1 MISSGKS
8 SFTLDDVLR
17 VASEAQIVSYYLG
30 ILKVPCIINSPLR
43 QDRHPSFGLYSP
55 NGTEINYIDFSTR
68 DSGTIFTLLKNMWN
82 LDYPEVFKRICQD
95 FSKFNSKAT
104 VVKSSKCD
112 TTSQVSSSNIEMKC
126 KVREWKDY
134 DLEYWASYGITLP
147 WLKYANVYPISH
159 KIIVKDGKEFV
170 FGADKYAYAYVEFK
184 EGKTTLKIY
193 QPFNK
198 RGFKWAN
205 KHDRSVISLW
215 TKVPKTGDK
224 IVVCSSLKDALCLWA
239 NTSIPAIAIQ
249 GEGYGISNTAINEL
263 KRRYK
268 EVYILLDNDEAGLRD
283 GEKLSASTGFINLVL
298 PNINGAKDVSDLYKS
313 LENKKYFK
321 DIILNLFNNHQQNGN
336 S

>member
-17 VASEAQIVSYYLG
+17 VTSEAQIVSYYLG
-30 ILKVPCIINSPLR
+30 IQKVPCIINSPLR
-43 QDRHPSFGLYSP
+43 QDKHPSFGLYSP

-104 VVKSSKCD
+104 VIKSSTCD
-112 TTSQVSSSNIEMKC
+112 VTSQGSSSNIDMKC

-249 GEGYGISNTAINEL
+249 GEGYGISDTAINEL

-313 LENKKYFK
+313 LENKKRFK

>member
-104 VVKSSKCD
+104 VIKSSKCNV
-112 TTSQVSSSNIEMKC
+112 TSQGSSSNIDMKC

-249 GEGYGISNTAINEL
+249 GEGYGMSDTAVGEL

-268 EVYILLDNDEAGLRD
+268 EVFIALDGDKAGVED
-283 GEKLSASTGFINLVL
+283 SIKLQKDTAFKIIDCPL
-298 PNINGAKDVSDLYKS
+298 IDKAKDWSDIYHFYGKEALLKEFKKA
-313 LENKKYFK
+313 LENV
-321 DIILNLFNNHQQNGN
+321 H
-336 S
+336 

>member
-104 VVKSSKCD
+104 VIKSSKCD
-112 TTSQVSSSNIEMKC
+112 ITSQGSSSNIDMKC

-249 GEGYGISNTAINEL
+249 GEGYSISNTAINEL

-313 LENKKYFK
+313 LENKKRFK

>member
-30 ILKVPCIINSPLR
+30 IQKVPCIINSPLR

-104 VVKSSKCD
+104 VIKSSKCNV
-112 TTSQVSSSNIEMKC
+112 TSQGSSSNIDMKC

-170 FGADKYAYAYVEFK
+170 FGADKYAYAYIEFK

-313 LENKKYFK
+313 LENKKRFK

>member
-30 ILKVPCIINSPLR
+30 IQKVPCIINSPLR

-68 DSGTIFTLLKNMWN
+68 DSGTIFTLLKNIWN

-104 VVKSSKCD
+104 VIKSSKCD
-112 TTSQVSSSNIEMKC
+112 VTSQGSSSNIDMKC

-313 LENKKYFK
+313 LENKKRFK
-321 DIILNLFNNHQQNGN
+321 DIILNLFNNYQQNGN

>member
-43 QDRHPSFGLYSP
+43 QDKHPSFGLYSP

-104 VVKSSKCD
+104 VIKSSKCNV
-112 TTSQVSSSNIEMKC
+112 TSQGSSSNIDMKC

-313 LENKKYFK
+313 LENKKRFK

>member
-30 ILKVPCIINSPLR
+30 IQKVPCIINSPLR

-104 VVKSSKCD
+104 VIKSSKCNV
-112 TTSQVSSSNIEMKC
+112 TSQGSSSNIDMKC

-313 LENKKYFK
+313 LENKKRFK
-321 DIILNLFNNHQQNGN
+321 NIILNLFNNHQQNGN

>member
-30 ILKVPCIINSPLR
+30 ILKVPCIISSPLR

-68 DSGTIFTLLKNMWN
+68 DRGTIFTLLKNMWN

-104 VVKSSKCD
+104 VIKSSKCD
-112 TTSQVSSSNIEMKC
+112 TTSQVSSSNIDMKC

-321 DIILNLFNNHQQNGN
+321 NIILNLFNNHQQNGN

>member
-104 VVKSSKCD
+104 VIKSSKCD
-112 TTSQVSSSNIEMKC
+112 VTSQGSSSNIDMKC

-313 LENKKYFK
+313 LENKKCFK
-321 DIILNLFNNHQQNGN
+321 DIILNLFNNYQQNGN

>member
-30 ILKVPCIINSPLR
+30 IQKVPCIINSPLR

-82 LDYPEVFKRICQD
+82 IDYPEVFKRICQD
-95 FSKFNSKAT
+95 FSKFSSKAT
-104 VVKSSKCD
+104 VTKSTKCD
-112 TTSQVSSSNIEMKC
+112 VTSQGSSSNIDMKC

-224 IVVCSSLKDALCLWA
+224 ICICSSLKDALCLWA

-249 GEGYGISNTAINEL
+249 GEGYGISDTAISEL

-268 EVYILLDNDEAGLRD
+268 EIYILLDNDEAGLRD

-313 LENKKYFK
+313 LENKKRFK
-321 DIILNLFNNHQQNGN
+321 NIILNLFNNHQQNGN

>member
-104 VVKSSKCD
+104 VIKSSKCD
-112 TTSQVSSSNIEMKC
+112 ITSQGSSSNIDMKC

-170 FGADKYAYAYVEFK
+170 FGADKYAYAYIEFK

-313 LENKKYFK
+313 LENKKRFK
-321 DIILNLFNNHQQNGN
+321 NIILNLFNNHQQNGN

>member
-30 ILKVPCIINSPLR
+30 IQKVPCIINSPLR

-82 LDYPEVFKRICQD
+82 IDYPEVFKRICQD
-95 FSKFNSKAT
+95 FSKFSSKAT
-104 VVKSSKCD
+104 VTKSTKCD
-112 TTSQVSSSNIEMKC
+112 VTSQGSSSNIDMKC

-224 IVVCSSLKDALCLWA
+224 ICICSSLKDALCLWA

-249 GEGYGISNTAINEL
+249 GEGYGISDTAISEL

-268 EVYILLDNDEAGLRD
+268 EIYILLDNDEAGLRD
-283 GEKLSASTGFINLVL
+283 GEKLSASTGFTNLIL
-298 PNINGAKDVSDLYKS
+298 PNINGAKDISDLYKS
-313 LENKKYFK
+313 LKNKERFK
-321 DIILNLFNNHQQNGN
+321 NIILNLFNNHQQNGN

>member
-17 VASEAQIVSYYLG
+17 VASEAQIVSHYLG

-104 VVKSSKCD
+104 VIKSSKCNV
-112 TTSQVSSSNIEMKC
+112 TSQGSSSNIDMKC

-313 LENKKYFK
+313 LENKKRFK
-321 DIILNLFNNHQQNGN
+321 DIILNLFNNYQQNGN

>member
-1 MISSGKS
+1 
-8 SFTLDDVLR
+8 
-17 VASEAQIVSYYLG
+17 
-30 ILKVPCIINSPLR
+30 
-43 QDRHPSFGLYSP
+43 
-55 NGTEINYIDFSTR
+55 
-68 DSGTIFTLLKNMWN
+68 MWN

-104 VVKSSKCD
+104 VIKSSKCNV
-112 TTSQVSSSNIEMKC
+112 TSQGSSSNIDMKC

-170 FGADKYAYAYVEFK
+170 FGADKYAYAYIEFK

-313 LENKKYFK
+313 LENKKRFK
-321 DIILNLFNNHQQNGN
+321 DIILNLFNNYQQNGN

>member
-104 VVKSSKCD
+104 VIKSSKCNV
-112 TTSQVSSSNIEMKC
+112 TSQGSSSNIDMKC

-249 GEGYGISNTAINEL
+249 GEGYGISDTAINEL

-313 LENKKYFK
+313 LENKKRFK

>member
-30 ILKVPCIINSPLR
+30 IQKVPCIINSPLR

-104 VVKSSKCD
+104 VIKSSKCD
-112 TTSQVSSSNIEMKC
+112 VTSQGSSSNIDMKC

-313 LENKKYFK
+313 LENKKRFK

>member
-68 DSGTIFTLLKNMWN
+68 DRGTIFTLLKNMWN

-112 TTSQVSSSNIEMKC
+112 ITSQGSSSNIDMKC

-321 DIILNLFNNHQQNGN
+321 NIILNLFNNHQQNGN

>member
-17 VASEAQIVSYYLG
+17 IASEAQIVSYYLG
-30 ILKVPCIINSPLR
+30 IQKVPCIINSPLR

-104 VVKSSKCD
+104 VIKSSKCD
-112 TTSQVSSSNIEMKC
+112 VTSQGSSSNIDMKC

-224 IVVCSSLKDALCLWA
+224 IVICSSLKDALCLWA

-313 LENKKYFK
+313 LENKKRFK
-321 DIILNLFNNHQQNGN
+321 DIILNLFNNYQQNGN

>member
-68 DSGTIFTLLKNMWN
+68 DRGTIFTLLKNMWN

-104 VVKSSKCD
+104 VIKSSKCD
-112 TTSQVSSSNIEMKC
+112 TTSQESSSNIEMKC

-313 LENKKYFK
+313 LENKKRFK
-321 DIILNLFNNHQQNGN
+321 NIILNLFNNHQQNGN

>member
-17 VASEAQIVSYYLG
+17 VTSEAQIVSYYLG

-104 VVKSSKCD
+104 VIKSSKCD
-112 TTSQVSSSNIEMKC
+112 VTSQGSSSNIDMKC

-313 LENKKYFK
+313 LENKKRFK
-321 DIILNLFNNHQQNGN
+321 DIILNLFNNYQQNGN

>member
-104 VVKSSKCD
+104 VIKSSKCD
-112 TTSQVSSSNIEMKC
+112 ITSQGSSSNIDMKC

-159 KIIVKDGKEFV
+159 KIIIKDGKEFV

-313 LENKKYFK
+313 LENKKRFK

>member
-30 ILKVPCIINSPLR
+30 IQKVPCIINSPLR

-82 LDYPEVFKRICQD
+82 IDYPEVFKRICQD
-95 FSKFNSKAT
+95 FSKFGSKAT
-104 VVKSSKCD
+104 VTKSTKCD
-112 TTSQVSSSNIEMKC
+112 VTSQGSSSNIDMKC

-224 IVVCSSLKDALCLWA
+224 ICICSSLKDALCLWA

-249 GEGYGISNTAINEL
+249 GEGYGISDTAISEL

-268 EVYILLDNDEAGLRD
+268 EIYILLDNDEAGLRD

-313 LENKKYFK
+313 LENKKRFK
-321 DIILNLFNNHQQNGN
+321 NIILNLFNNHQQNGN

>member
-30 ILKVPCIINSPLR
+30 ILKVPCIISSPLR
-43 QDRHPSFGLYSP
+43 QDKHPSFGLYSP

-104 VVKSSKCD
+104 VIKSSKCNV
-112 TTSQVSSSNIEMKC
+112 TSQGSSSNIDMKC

-249 GEGYGISNTAINEL
+249 GEGYGISDTAINEL

-313 LENKKYFK
+313 LENKKRFK

>member
-43 QDRHPSFGLYSP
+43 QDKHPSFGLYSP

-104 VVKSSKCD
+104 VIKSSKCNV
-112 TTSQVSSSNIEMKC
+112 TSQGSSSNIDMKC

-313 LENKKYFK
+313 LENKKRFK
-321 DIILNLFNNHQQNGN
+321 DIILNLFNNYQQNGN

>member
-30 ILKVPCIINSPLR
+30 IQKVPCIINSPLR

-82 LDYPEVFKRICQD
+82 LDYLEVFKRICQD

-104 VVKSSKCD
+104 VIKSSKCD
-112 TTSQVSSSNIEMKC
+112 VTSQGSSSNIDMKC

-313 LENKKYFK
+313 LENKKRFK
-321 DIILNLFNNHQQNGN
+321 DIILNLFNNYQQNGN

>member
-30 ILKVPCIINSPLR
+30 IQKVPCIINSPLR

-104 VVKSSKCD
+104 VIKSSKCNV
-112 TTSQVSSSNIEMKC
+112 TSQGSSSNIDMKC

-170 FGADKYAYAYVEFK
+170 FGADKYAYAYIEFK

-313 LENKKYFK
+313 LENKKRFK
-321 DIILNLFNNHQQNGN
+321 DIILNLFNNYQQNGN

>member
-30 ILKVPCIINSPLR
+30 IQKVPCIINSPLR

-104 VVKSSKCD
+104 VIKSSKCD
-112 TTSQVSSSNIEMKC
+112 VTSQGSSSNIDMKC

-184 EGKTTLKIY
+184 EGKATLKIY

-313 LENKKYFK
+313 LENKKRFK
-321 DIILNLFNNHQQNGN
+321 DIILNLFNNYQQNGN

>member
-30 ILKVPCIINSPLR
+30 IQKVPCIINSPLR

-104 VVKSSKCD
+104 VIKSSKCD
-112 TTSQVSSSNIEMKC
+112 TTSQVSSSNIDMKC

-170 FGADKYAYAYVEFK
+170 FGADKYAYAYIEFK

-313 LENKKYFK
+313 LENKKRFK

>member
-30 ILKVPCIINSPLR
+30 IQKVPCIINSPLR

-82 LDYPEVFKRICQD
+82 IDYPEVFKRICQD
-95 FSKFNSKAT
+95 FSKFSSKAT
-104 VVKSSKCD
+104 VTKSTKCD
-112 TTSQVSSSNIEMKC
+112 VTSQGSSSNIDMKC

-224 IVVCSSLKDALCLWA
+224 ICICSSLKDALCLWA

-249 GEGYGISNTAINEL
+249 GEGYGISDTAISEL

-268 EVYILLDNDEAGLRD
+268 EIYILLDNDEAGLRD
-283 GEKLSASTGFINLVL
+283 GEKLSASTGFTNLIL
-298 PNINGAKDVSDLYKS
+298 PNINGAKDISDLYKS
-313 LENKKYFK
+313 LKNKERFQN
-321 DIILNLFNNHQQNGN
+321 IVINLFNHPQNGN

>member
-30 ILKVPCIINSPLR
+30 IQKVPCIINSPLR

-104 VVKSSKCD
+104 VIKSSKCD
-112 TTSQVSSSNIEMKC
+112 ITSQGSSSNIDMKC

-159 KIIVKDGKEFV
+159 KIIIKDGKEFV

-313 LENKKYFK
+313 LENKKRFK
-321 DIILNLFNNHQQNGN
+321 NIILNLFNNH
-336 S
+336 

>member
-30 ILKVPCIINSPLR
+30 IQKVPCIINSPLR

-104 VVKSSKCD
+104 VIKSSKCNV
-112 TTSQVSSSNIEMKC
+112 TSQGSSSNIDMKC

-170 FGADKYAYAYVEFK
+170 FGADKYAYAYIEFK

-298 PNINGAKDVSDLYKS
+298 PNINGAKDISDLYKS
-313 LENKKYFK
+313 LENKKRFK
-321 DIILNLFNNHQQNGN
+321 NIILNLFNNHQQNGN

>member
-104 VVKSSKCD
+104 VIKSSKCD
-112 TTSQVSSSNIEMKC
+112 ITSQGSSSNIDMKC

-249 GEGYGISNTAINEL
+249 GEGYDISNTAINEL

-313 LENKKYFK
+313 LENKKRFK
-321 DIILNLFNNHQQNGN
+321 NIILNLFNNHQQNGN

>member
-104 VVKSSKCD
+104 VIKSSKCD
-112 TTSQVSSSNIEMKC
+112 VTSQGSSSNIDMKC

-159 KIIVKDGKEFV
+159 KIIVKDGREFV

-313 LENKKYFK
+313 LENKKRFK
-321 DIILNLFNNHQQNGN
+321 DIILNLFNNYQQNGN

>member
-17 VASEAQIVSYYLG
+17 VTSEAQIVSYYLG
-30 ILKVPCIINSPLR
+30 IQKVPCIINSPLR
-43 QDRHPSFGLYSP
+43 QDKHPSFGLYSP

-104 VVKSSKCD
+104 VIKSSKCD
-112 TTSQVSSSNIEMKC
+112 VTSQGSSSNIDMKC

-313 LENKKYFK
+313 LENKKRFK

>member
-95 FSKFNSKAT
+95 FSRFNSKAT
-104 VVKSSKCD
+104 VIKSSKCD
-112 TTSQVSSSNIEMKC
+112 VTSQGSSSNIDMKC

-159 KIIVKDGKEFV
+159 KIIVKDGREFV

-313 LENKKYFK
+313 LENKKRFK

>member
-30 ILKVPCIINSPLR
+30 IQKVPCIINSPLR

-104 VVKSSKCD
+104 VIKSSKCD
-112 TTSQVSSSNIEMKC
+112 TTSQVSSSNIDMKC

-313 LENKKYFK
+313 LENKKRFK

>member
-1 MISSGKS
+1 MISSGRS

-104 VVKSSKCD
+104 VIKSSKCD
-112 TTSQVSSSNIEMKC
+112 ITSQGSSSNIDMKC

-313 LENKKYFK
+313 LENKKRFK

>member
-17 VASEAQIVSYYLG
+17 VTSEAQIVSYYLG

-104 VVKSSKCD
+104 VIKSSKCD
-112 TTSQVSSSNIEMKC
+112 VTSQGSSSNIDMKC

-249 GEGYGISNTAINEL
+249 GEGYGISDTAINEL

-313 LENKKYFK
+313 LENKKRFK

>member
-30 ILKVPCIINSPLR
+30 IQKVPCIINSPLR

-95 FSKFNSKAT
+95 FSRFNSKAT
-104 VVKSSKCD
+104 VIKSSKCD
-112 TTSQVSSSNIEMKC
+112 VTSQGSSSNIDMKC

-313 LENKKYFK
+313 LENKKRFK
-321 DIILNLFNNHQQNGN
+321 DIILNLFNNYQQNGN